1 MKVMKRFL
9 VVAALAAASC
19 ATTPPSPTSRV
30 KLVRDESR
38 VDPNADQYICEREA
52 SLGTQIMD
60 VHCRHKP
67 ELDMDHKES
76 EIELQRPMGVGQVTV
91 QTNTVP

>member
-1 MKVMKRFL
+1 MSFMKCLL
-9 VVAALAAASC
+9 VVFTLAAASC
-19 ATTPPSPTSRV
+19 AAATPPPSARV

-60 VHCRHKP
+60 VHCRHKA